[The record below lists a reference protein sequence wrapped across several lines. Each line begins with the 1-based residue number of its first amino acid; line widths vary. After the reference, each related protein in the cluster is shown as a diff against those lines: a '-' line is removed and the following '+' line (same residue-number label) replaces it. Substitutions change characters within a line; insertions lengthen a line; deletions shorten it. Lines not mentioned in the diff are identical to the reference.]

1 LSPPARILIA
11 IDFSENSN
19 RALSTGIEL
28 AQIFHS
34 ELLILNVVQI
44 DKYGYQHGRYTEKK
58 AHELVDQSVFM
69 ARDEGLP
76 VKGIVRRVSASVVE
90 TIIDC
95 ASEEKVDLIVLGTRG
110 QGGFRKL
117 LVGSVSS
124 GVVTHADCNVL
135 VIR

>member
-1 LSPPARILIA
+1 
-11 IDFSENSN
+11 
-19 RALSTGIEL
+19 
-28 AQIFHS
+28 
-34 ELLILNVVQI
+34 
-44 DKYGYQHGRYTEKK
+44 
-58 AHELVDQSVFM
+58 M